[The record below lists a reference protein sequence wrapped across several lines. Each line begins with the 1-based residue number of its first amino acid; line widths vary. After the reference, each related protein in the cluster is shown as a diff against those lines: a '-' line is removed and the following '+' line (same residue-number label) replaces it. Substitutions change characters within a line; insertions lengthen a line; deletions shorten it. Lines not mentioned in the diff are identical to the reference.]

1 MKRKYTILGVIAVAG
16 IATGVVLTQ
25 GRADPGPP
33 GERPE
38 LARRGELGVGTVLQ
52 DFALAPR
59 ARITT
64 TGAITGNL
72 PVEPRSLKVRIW
84 YPANVAASAPRV
96 RFTHDVALPGR
107 PLFPWATQGVA
118 ADAAPA
124 LTGKRFPLILLSHGY
139 GGWSEYA
146 SNLAESLAAKGYVV
160 AAIDHADMP
169 FDSTRTFL
177 MSFGNVLLDRAQDQ
191 REVLDL
197 ILKRAGSEKTGFAS
211 LIDRDKIGLIGYSMG
226 GYGALA
232 TAGAPYDATSK
243 TISQLPA
250 TAQKSLFA
258 ADPATSSRIKA
269 LVTISPWGGQ
279 PDNRVW
285 KAEALAQIKAPV
297 LMIAGDHDD
306 VVNFKEGVS
315 WIFDSLTGTDHRL
328 LVYREA
334 RHNIAGNPVPVT
346 DQTDFQTLE
355 FFTEPVWR
363 IERLNMINQ
372 HFISAFFDL
381 TLKGDTAK
389 AAYLNVPTQNAG
401 DGDWPSAP
409 GEQLGGKMANADQ
422 PNYWRGFQRRWALGL
437 ELRRAEKGRAGA
449 IPRGQRAPTSR

>member
-1 MKRKYTILGVIAVAG
+1 MKRKYMVLGVIALAG
-16 IATGVVLTQ
+16 IATGAALTQ
-25 GRADPGPP
+25 GRADSGPP

-38 LARRGELGVGTVLQ
+38 LARRGDLGVGTVLQ
-52 DFALAPR
+52 DFTLAPR
-59 ARITT
+59 VRITT
-64 TGAITGNL
+64 IGAVTGNL
-72 PVEPRSLKVRIW
+72 PVEPRTLKVRIW
-84 YPANVAASAPRV
+84 YPADVAASSPRV
-96 RFTHDVALPGR
+96 RYTHDVALYGK
-107 PLFPWATQGVA
+107 PLFPWATQGIA
-118 ADAAPA
+118 AYAAPA
-124 LTGKRFPLILLSHGY
+124 LAGKRFPLILLSHGY

-177 MSFGNVLLDRAQDQ
+177 LSFGNVLLDRAQDQ
-191 REVLDL
+191 REILGL
-197 ILKRAGSEKTGFAS
+197 ILKRAASEKTGFAS
-211 LIDRDKIGLIGYSMG
+211 LIDTDKIGLIGYSMG

-232 TAGAPYDATSK
+232 TAGAPYDAKSK
-243 TISQLPA
+243 TIIQLPA
-250 TAQKSLFA
+250 TAQKSLLA
-258 ADPATSSRIKA
+258 VDPAVTSRIKA

-285 KAEALAQIKAPV
+285 NADALAQIKAPV

-315 WIFDSLTGTDHRL
+315 WIFDNLKGTDRRL

-363 IERLNMINQ
+363 TERLNMINQ

-389 AAYLNVPTQNAG
+389 SAYLDVPTQNAG

-409 GEQLGGKMANADQ
+409 GEHLGGKMAGADQ
-422 PNYWRGFQRRWALGL
+422 PEYWRGFQRRWALGL
-437 ELRRAEKGRAGA
+437 EMKRAE
-449 IPRGQRAPTSR
+449 RGK